1 MRLPSYAYCGPVK
14 CKRQNK
20 APSKSEV
27 PKKKRRN
34 KDPGMGSSID
44 SVAEETVNKRTMT
57 LRGTS
62 SPFGFHNRVQGI
74 GASDMFQVIAGV
86 LRKTR
91 SVL

>member
-1 MRLPSYAYCGPVK
+1 EEHS
-14 CKRQNK
+14 K
-20 APSKSEV
+20 APSKAEV
-27 PKKKRRN
+27 LKEKRRN

-62 SPFGFHNRVQGI
+62 SPFGFHNRVRGI
-74 GASDMFQVIAGV
+74 GASDMFQGIAGV
-86 LRKTR
+86 LRKRR